1 MVIAQTHTIHSKKQK
16 KRRGFLTPLQIAS
29 LGKQDPN
36 QQKHVKNSK
45 SSSLPPSYQ
54 V

>member
-1 MVIAQTHTIHSKKQK
+1 MVIAQTHTIHSKKQKK

-36 QQKHVKNSK
+36 QQKHVKK
-45 SSSLPPSYQ
+45 
-54 V
+54 